1 MFNWIVRTSLHNRLF
16 VLAVA
21 ALLMVYGAMTAWRT
35 PVDVFPDLNKPL
47 ITVLTEAGG
56 MAPEEVEQL
65 VTFPLETALN
75 GMPGVTRVRS
85 TSGVGLSLVYA
96 EFDWGTDIYRNRQLV
111 AERLALVRAQMPGD
125 ITPVMGPVSSIMGE
139 VMLVAI
145 PVMAE
150 ATQPPP
156 GRPKAAAVPP
166 GDRPAYPPGEGSSS
180 LPMQAREYA
189 DFVLRP
195 RLLSIP
201 GVSQVIPI
209 GGEVRTLRVA
219 PDTARLAQFG
229 VSLSQVELALKGYA
243 GNAGGGFID
252 LNSREYLI
260 RHLGRSNRAN
270 DLAGIAVAWKDGRA
284 ILLEQVATV
293 SFAAGL
299 KRGDAGYNG
308 LPAVVISVQ
317 KQPDADTVKLTAQIE
332 VALAELTQGLQNA
345 THPGLAAPRVLFR
358 QADFIKASIGNVAE
372 ALRDGAIMV
381 AIVLFAFL
389 LSVRTTVI
397 SLVAIPLSLAV
408 TALVFQWLGQTINVM
423 TLGGLAI
430 AIGELVDDAVVDV
443 ENILRRLKQNRA
455 AGHPLSVLEVVRR
468 ASVEVRSGIVY
479 ATVIVVLVFVPLFAL
494 PGIEG
499 RLFTPLGIAYI
510 VSILASM
517 AVSMTVTPVMCYFML
532 PTMQRMDHGDSP
544 LVAWLKRA
552 DARLLTWSF
561 GRARLLIGL
570 AVLAVAS
577 AAATLPLFPRA
588 FLPAFN
594 EGSLVL
600 GLMMQPGTSLAEA
613 NRIGSLAET
622 LIRQVPEVTQVGRRT
637 GRAELDEHA
646 EGVHSAEIDV
656 DLQRMGNGQARDRE
670 TIMADIRERLSTLPA
685 QVAIGQPISHRLDH
699 LLSGVRAQ
707 IAVKIFGDDNDTL
720 RGLAEQ
726 LRGRLATVP
735 GLVDLTVEKQVL
747 IPQITVRLDH
757 RKAAQMGL
765 APGEAIR
772 VLQVLTDGAHGTEIV
787 DGPRRYDLV
796 LRLPDHQ
803 RSPQDLART
812 LIDTPAGRVPVSSI
826 ATVEETDGPNQIGR
840 ENGRRRIIVYANT
853 DGGDMSRV
861 IADIRRII
869 DRTPL
874 PPGNFVSL
882 EGQFQAQEQATR
894 LIAGL
899 SVVSL
904 TMMFLVLYSRYQSV
918 VLAAIIMANIPL
930 ALIGSV
936 VAMWLAGVSLSVAS
950 MVGFI
955 TLAGI
960 TTRNGIL
967 KISHYVNL
975 CRFEGERFSQAMIV
989 RGSLERLTPVL
1000 MTALVAA
1007 LALTPLLLAADAP
1020 GKEIL
1025 HPVAV
1030 VIFGGLISSTLLDTL
1045 LTPVLFWL
1053 FGEQATQRLI
1063 QPDPDAPRGAGSSPQ
1078 AY

>member
-1 MFNWIVRTSLHNRLF
+1 MFNWIVRSSLHNRLF
-16 VLAVA
+16 VLALA
-21 ALLMVYGAMTAWRT
+21 ALLLVYGDVTAWRT

-47 ITVLTEAGG
+47 VTVLTEAGG

-65 VTFPLETALN
+65 VTFPIETALN

-85 TSGVGLSLVYA
+85 TSGVGLSILYA
-96 EFDWGTDIYRNRQLV
+96 EFDWGTDVYRNRQLV
-111 AERLALVRAQMPGD
+111 AERLALVREQLPGG
-125 ITPVMGPVSSIMGE
+125 ITPIMGPVSSIMGE
-139 VMLVAI
+139 VMLIAL
-145 PVMAE
+145 PLAE
-150 ATQPPP
+150 
-156 GRPKAAAVPP
+156 GKSAA
-166 GDRPAYPPGEGSSS
+166 D
-180 LPMQAREYA
+180 PMRAREYA

-195 RLLSIP
+195 RLLSIA

-209 GGEVRTLRVA
+209 GGDVRQLRVE
-219 PDTARLAQFG
+219 PDTARMAQFG
-229 VSLSQVELALKGYA
+229 VSLSQVEQALRGFA

-252 LNSREYLI
+252 LNSREFLI
-260 RHLGRSNRAN
+260 RHLGRTNRVE
-270 DLAGIAVAWKDGRA
+270 DLQGIAVAWKDGRPV
-284 ILLEQVATV
+284 LLDQVANV
-293 SFAAGL
+293 KFAAGM

-308 LPAVVISVQ
+308 APAVIVSVQ
-317 KQPDADTVKLTAQIE
+317 KQPAADTVQLTKSIEAALDELKQGLPPGLTA
-332 VALAELTQGLQNA
+332 
-345 THPGLAAPRVLFR
+345 PKVLFR
-358 QADFIKASIGNVAE
+358 QADFIEASIRNVSE

-389 LSVRTTVI
+389 LSARTTLI

-408 TALVFQWLGQTINVM
+408 TALVFKLLGQSINVM

-443 ENILRRLKQNRA
+443 ENILRRLKQHRA
-455 AGHPLSVLEVVRR
+455 SGDPLPTLEVVRR

-499 RLFTPLGIAYI
+499 RLFSPLGIAYI

-517 AVSMTVTPVMCYFML
+517 LVSMTVTPVLCLYLL
-532 PTMQRMDHGDSP
+532 PKMKRLDHGDSP
-544 LVAWLKRA
+544 LVARLKRW
-552 DARLLTWSF
+552 DEKVLGWSF
-561 GRARLLIGL
+561 ARARLLIAIAAL
-570 AVLAVAS
+570 TV
-577 AAATLPLFPRA
+577 AAAAASVPFFPRA

-600 GLMMQPGTSLAEA
+600 GMVFNPGTALAEA
-613 NRIGSLAET
+613 NRMGALAET
-622 LIRQVPEVTQVGRRT
+622 LIAQVPEVIQVGRRT

-656 DLQRMGNGQARDRE
+656 DLKRSDRGRE
-670 TIMADIRERLSTLPA
+670 TVMADIRARLSVLPA

-707 IAVKIFGDDNDTL
+707 IALKIFGDDTDTL
-720 RGLAEQ
+720 RGLGEQ
-726 LRGRLATVP
+726 MRQGLSGVP

-747 IPQITVRLDH
+747 IPQITVKLDQ
-757 RKAAQMGL
+757 RKLAQTGL

-772 VLQVLTDGAHGTEIV
+772 ILQALTDGAHGAQIV
-787 DGPRRYDLV
+787 DGQRRYDLV
-796 LRLPDHQ
+796 LRLPDGR
-803 RSPQDLART
+803 RSPQDLAAT
-812 LIDTPAGRVPVSSI
+812 LIDTPAGRLPVSAI

-840 ENGRRRIIVYANT
+840 ENGRRRIVVYANT
-853 DGGDMSRV
+853 DGSDMGKVIENIRGV
-861 IADIRRII
+861 IA
-869 DRTPL
+869 RTSL
-874 PPGNFVSL
+874 PPGTFVSL
-882 EGQFQAQEQATR
+882 EGQFQAQEQAMN
-894 LIAGL
+894 LIVGL
-899 SVVSL
+899 SLVSL
-904 TMMFLVLYSRYQSV
+904 AMIFLVLYARYKSA
-918 VLAAIIMANIPL
+918 VLAGIVMVNIPL

-960 TTRNGIL
+960 AARNGIL
-967 KISHYVNL
+967 KISHYINL
-975 CRFEGERFSQAMIV
+975 CKFEGETFSQAMIV

-1007 LALTPLLLAADAP
+1007 FALTPLLLAADAP

-1030 VIFGGLISSTLLDTL
+1030 VIFGGLVSSTLLDTL

-1053 FGEQATQRLI
+1053 FGRRGMERLVEG
-1063 QPDPDAPRGAGSSPQ
+1063 DKETEAGPRPIPQ
-1078 AY
+1078 ETY

>member
-1 MFNWIVRTSLHNRLF
+1 MFNWIVRASLHNRLF
-16 VLAVA
+16 VWAGA
-21 ALLMVYGAMTAWRT
+21 ALLLAYGSITAWRT
-35 PVDVFPDLNKPL
+35 PVDVFPDLNKPVV
-47 ITVLTEAGG
+47 TVMTEAGG
-56 MAPEEVEQL
+56 MAPQEVEQL

-111 AERLALVRAQMPGD
+111 AERLALVRQQMPGD
-125 ITPVMGPVSSIMGE
+125 ISPVMGPVSSIMGE
-139 VMLVAI
+139 IMLVAL
-145 PVMAE
+145 PLASADTRG
-150 ATQPPP
+150 AT
-156 GRPKAAAVPP
+156 AT
-166 GDRPAYPPGEGSSS
+166 
-180 LPMQAREYA
+180 PMQAREYA

-209 GGEVRTLRVA
+209 GGDVRTLRVA
-219 PDTARLAQFG
+219 PDTVRMAQYG
-229 VSLSQVELALKGYA
+229 VSLTQLEQSLKGFA

-252 LNSREYLI
+252 LHSREYLI
-260 RHLGRSNRAN
+260 RHLGRTHQVS
-270 DLAGIAVAWKDGRA
+270 DLAGIAVGWKNGRP

-293 SFAAGL
+293 SFAPGL

-308 LPAVVISVQ
+308 VPAVIVSVQ
-317 KQPDADTVKLTAQIE
+317 KQPQADTVALTAQVE
-332 VALAELTQGLQNA
+332 RALAELKAGLPA
-345 THPGLAAPRVLFR
+345 GLAEPQVLFR
-358 QADFIKASIGNVAE
+358 QADFIKASIGNVTE

-381 AIVLFAFL
+381 MIVLFAFL
-389 LSVRTTVI
+389 LSARTTLI
-397 SLVAIPLSLAV
+397 SLTAIPLSLAV
-408 TALVFQWLGQTINVM
+408 TALMFNLLGQSINVM

-443 ENILRRLKQNRA
+443 ENILRRLKQNRSA
-455 AGHPLSVLEVVRR
+455 AQPLSALEVVRQ

-479 ATVIVVLVFVPLFAL
+479 ATAIVVLVFVPLFAL

-510 VSILASM
+510 VSIAASM
-517 AVSMTVTPVMCYFML
+517 LVSMTVTPVLCLYLL
-532 PTMQRMDHGDSP
+532 PGMKRLDHGDSP
-544 LVAWLKRA
+544 LVAWLKRQ
-552 DARLLTWSF
+552 DARLLNWSF
-561 GRARLLIGL
+561 ARARGLIGL
-570 AVLAVAS
+570 SVIAVAV
-577 AAATLPLFPRA
+577 AAASVPFFPRA

-600 GLMMQPGTSLAEA
+600 GLVMQPGTSLAEA
-613 NRIGSLAET
+613 NRVGAAAEV

-656 DLQRMGNGQARDRE
+656 DLKRSDRDRE
-670 TIMADIRERLSTLPA
+670 AIMADLRERLSSLPA

-707 IAVKIFGDDNDTL
+707 VAVKVFGDDIDTL

-726 LRGRLATVP
+726 LRGQLASIQ

-757 RKAAQMGL
+757 RKAAQLGL
-765 APGEAIR
+765 SPGEAIR
-772 VLQVLTDGAHGTEIV
+772 VLQVLTDGAHGAQIV
-787 DGPRRYDLV
+787 EGSRRYDLV
-796 LRLPDHQ
+796 LRLPDS
-803 RSPQDLART
+803 RRGPQDLANT
-812 LIDTPAGRVPVSSI
+812 LIDTPAGRVPVSAF
-826 ATVEETDGPNQIGR
+826 ATVEESDGPNQIGR
-840 ENGRRRIIVYANT
+840 ENGRRRIVVYGNT
-853 DGGDMSRV
+853 DGRNMSEV
-861 IADIRRII
+861 IEAIRG
-869 DRTPL
+869 TLSAQTL
-874 PPGNFVSL
+874 PSGYFISL

-904 TMMFLVLYSRYQSV
+904 LLIFLVLYSRYRSS
-918 VLAAIIMANIPL
+918 VLAAIVMANIPL
-930 ALIGSV
+930 ALIGAV
-936 VAMWLAGVSLSVAS
+936 AAMWIAGVQLSVAS

-960 TTRNGIL
+960 ATRNGIL
-967 KISHYVNL
+967 KISHYINL
-975 CRFEGERFSQAMIV
+975 CRFEGETFSQSMIV

-1007 LALTPLLLAADAP
+1007 FALTPLLLASDAP

-1030 VIFGGLISSTLLDTL
+1030 VIFGGLMSSTLLDTL
-1045 LTPVLFWL
+1045 LTPLLFWC
-1053 FGEQATQRLI
+1053 FGRKPLERLLDDGAQAPTE
-1063 QPDPDAPRGAGSSPQ
+1063 APVKE

>member
-1 MFNWIVRTSLHNRLF
+1 MFNWIVRYSLHNRLF
-16 VLAVA
+16 VLAFA
-21 ALLMVYGAMTAWRT
+21 ALLLVYGAITAWRT

-47 ITVLTEAGG
+47 VTVLTEAGG

-65 VTFPLETALN
+65 VTFPIETALN

-85 TSGVGLSLVYA
+85 TSGVGLSIVYA

-111 AERLALVRAQMPGD
+111 AERLAQLREQLPGD

-139 VMLVAI
+139 VTLIAL
-145 PVMAE
+145 PLE
-150 ATQPPP
+150 GGQDAT
-156 GRPKAAAVPP
+156 
-166 GDRPAYPPGEGSSS
+166 

-195 RLLSIP
+195 RLLAIP

-209 GGEVRTLRVA
+209 GGDVRQLRVE
-219 PDTARLAQFG
+219 PDPARMAQLG
-229 VSLSQVELALKGYA
+229 VSLTQIEQALRGFA
-243 GNAGGGFID
+243 SNAGGGFID

-260 RHLGRSNRAN
+260 RHVGRTNRVE
-270 DLAGIAVAWKDGRA
+270 DLQGMAVAWKEGRPV
-284 ILLEQVATV
+284 LLSQLAEVRYAP
-293 SFAAGL
+293 GL
-299 KRGDAGYNG
+299 KRGDAGYG
-308 LPAVVISVQ
+308 GKPAVIVSVQ
-317 KQPDADTVKLTAQIE
+317 KQPAADTVRLTGQIE
-332 VALAELTQGLQNA
+332 QALQELQAGMPKGLS
-345 THPGLAAPRVLFR
+345 APKVLFR
-358 QADFIKASIGNVAE
+358 QADFIEASIGNVTE

-389 LSVRTTVI
+389 LSARTTLI

-408 TALVFQWLGQTINVM
+408 TALVFRLLDQSINVM

-443 ENILRRLKQNRA
+443 ENILRRLKENRGLA
-455 AGHPLSVLEVVRR
+455 RPLPLLDVVRQ

-499 RLFTPLGIAYI
+499 RLFSPLGIAYI

-517 AVSMTVTPVMCYFML
+517 LVSMTVTPVLCSYLL
-532 PTMQRMDHGDSP
+532 PRMKRLDHGDSP
-544 LVAWLKRA
+544 LVARLKRW
-552 DARLLTWSF
+552 DARLLAWSF
-561 GRARLLIGL
+561 PRAKVLIAA
-570 AVLAVAS
+570 AVVAVA
-577 AAATLPLFPRA
+577 AAGATVPFFPRA

-600 GLMMQPGTSLAEA
+600 GMVFNPGTSLAEA
-613 NRIGSLAET
+613 NRMGALAEQ
-622 LIRQVPEVTQVGRRT
+622 LIREVPGVTQVGRRT

-656 DLQRMGNGQARDRE
+656 DLRRDGEPVDRE
-670 TIMADIRERLSTLPA
+670 VVMARIRAQLATLPA

-707 IAVKIFGDDNDTL
+707 IAVKIYGDDTDTL

-726 LRGRLATVP
+726 MRQNLSRVK

-747 IPQITVRLDH
+747 IPQVTVRLDPQ
-757 RKAAQMGL
+757 RLAQTGL
-765 APGEAIR
+765 PPGEAVR
-772 VLQVLTDGAHGTEIV
+772 LLQALTDGAHGAQIV
-787 DGPRRYDLV
+787 DGSRRYELV
-796 LRLPDHQ
+796 LRLPDDK
-803 RSPQDLART
+803 RGPMDLART
-812 LIDTPAGRVPVSSI
+812 LVDTPAGRLPVSSF

-840 ENGRRRIIVYANT
+840 ENGRRRIVVYANT
-853 DGGDMSRV
+853 DGSDMSRIV
-861 IADIRRII
+861 ADIRQVIAKT
-869 DRTPL
+869 DL
-874 PPGNFVSL
+874 PAGGFVSL
-882 EGQFQAQEQATR
+882 EGQFQAQEQATQ
-894 LIAGL
+894 LILGL
-899 SVVSL
+899 SLISL
-904 TMMFLVLYSRYQSV
+904 TMMFLVLYSRYRSA
-918 VLAAIIMANIPL
+918 VLAGVIMANIPL

-936 VAMWLAGVSLSVAS
+936 LAMWIAGVSLSVAT

-960 TTRNGIL
+960 ATRNGIL
-967 KISHYVNL
+967 KISHYINL
-975 CRFEGERFSQAMIV
+975 CRLEGESFGQDMIL

-1007 LALTPLLLAADAP
+1007 FALTPLLLAGDTP

-1030 VIFGGLISSTLLDTL
+1030 VIFGGLVSSTLLDTL
-1045 LTPVLFWL
+1045 LTPLLFWL
-1053 FGEQATQRLI
+1053 LGRKPLEQLLNEVQ
-1063 QPDPDAPRGAGSSPQ
+1063 DSGPQ
-1078 AY
+1078 GQAQEAY